1 MSEKAC
7 VETRFKAS
15 FDAGDLARAV
25 KALATAGVEASRE
38 SIAQIT
44 LENRSGTT
52 HLRAAGP
59 AGIVS
64 VEIDGQVEGTTINVE
79 RKRLADLAKI
89 YDTGRVEFRQKANTV
104 TMKVAGSTFR
114 LRTSPTPVPNA
125 QLDKDAEP
133 FPVLASDLTKSLK
146 TVKHAR
152 AAEHGRPDLA
162 GVALVVSPGRLEY
175 AATDSTRICVVTQP
189 NTSVTGNL
197 RRLLTSH
204 AADALN
210 QLASGRENAVMLALT
225 EQRLWALFEA
235 EPGYPTVW
243 VGYQFSSHEVVAY
256 QTPVKQAK
264 QGAEKARMS
273 RSEIL
278 QATEAA
284 QVVSDPLDD
293 CVLVLTFAREQLV
306 CRLAD
311 DIGEIRISLEEG
323 SAINE
328 VSSMSLNPKFLKD
341 ALKALDVE
349 SIEITLT
356 ADQKA
361 VLIRSDE
368 CPGVDLLIAAKAIS

>member
-1 MSEKAC
+1 MSENAC

-15 FDAGDLARAV
+15 FDASDLARAV
-25 KALATAGVEASRE
+25 KALATAGVDTSRE

-44 LENRSGTT
+44 LENRTGST

-79 RKRLADLAKI
+79 RKRLAELAKI
-89 YDTGRVEFRQKANTV
+89 YDTGRVEFQQNSNTV

-114 LRTSPTPVPNA
+114 LRTSQTPVPNA
-125 QLDKDAEP
+125 HLDKDAEP
-133 FPVLASDLTKSLK
+133 FPVLASELTKSLK

-162 GVALVVSPGRLEY
+162 GIALVTSPGRLEY

-189 NTSVTGNL
+189 NTSVNGDI

-204 AADALN
+204 AADALS
-210 QLASGRENAVMLALT
+210 QLAGGRENAVMLAVT
-225 EQRLWALFEA
+225 EKRLWALFES

-243 VGYQFSSHEVVAY
+243 VGYQFSSQEVVAY
-256 QTPVKQAK
+256 QTPVNQAK
-264 QGAEKARMS
+264 QGTQKACMA

-284 QVVSDPLDD
+284 QVVADPLDD
-293 CVLVLTFAREQLV
+293 CVFVLSFTREQLI

-311 DIGEIRISLEEG
+311 DIGEIRIPLEEG
-323 SAINE
+323 SAVNE
-328 VSSMSLNPKFLKD
+328 ESSMSLNPKFLKD
-341 ALKALDVE
+341 ALKALDAQ

-356 ADQKA
+356 DDQKA